1 MILHKIQQM
10 RPLGYLSLIMMSFTI
25 LSYGLMGA
33 INAQTPE
40 SSVPPLSVQTE
51 LALYSPGSTVV
62 ISGLVK
68 TLNENYDQPVLIRIV
83 DPGNSIVT
91 IQQVNVNS
99 DGTYSVSIVAGGTWK
114 IAGEYTIFVNYGA
127 QKIEGT
133 FEFTGGE
140 GYTPPPPPP
149 PDTIPPPPPDT
160 IPPPPPQCGPDEEL
174 VNGVCMDKEPGE
186 PSCGPGT
193 HLENGQCVPDQTG
206 GGGCLI
212 ATAAFGSELAPQV
225 QMLREI
231 RDNTILSTTSGTAFM
246 TGFNQFYYSFSPTI
260 ADWEREN
267 PIFQDAVRITI
278 TPLLTSLSI
287 LNHVD
292 IDSEEEMLGYGIS
305 LIILNLG
312 MYFVAPAIVI
322 LKLKKR
328 F

>member
-10 RPLGYLSLIMMSFTI
+10 RPLVYLSLTMLSFTI

-33 INAQTPE
+33 TNAQIID
-40 SSVPPLSVQTE
+40 SSIPPLSIETE

-68 TLNENYDQPVLIRIV
+68 TLNENYDQPVLIRIL
-83 DPGNSIVT
+83 DPNNTIVRIEQISI
-91 IQQVNVNS
+91 NS
-99 DGTYSVSIVAGGTWK
+99 DGTYYVELIAGGTWK
-114 IAGEYTIFVNYGA
+114 TAGEYTIFVQYGA
-127 QKIEGT
+127 QKAEAT
-133 FEFTGGE
+133 FEYTGGE
-140 GYTPPPPPP
+140 GYTPPPPP
-149 PDTIPPPPPDT
+149 DTTPPPPPK
-160 IPPPPPQCGPDEEL
+160 CGADQEL
-174 VNGVCMDKEPGE
+174 VNGVCMDKEPSE
-186 PSCGPGT
+186 PSCGTGT

-231 RDNTILSTTSGTAFM
+231 RDNTILGTTSGTAFM
-246 TGFNQFYYSFSPTI
+246 TGCNQFYYSFSPTI

-267 PIFQDAVRITI
+267 PIFQDAVKIII

-287 LNHVD
+287 LNYVD

-305 LIILNLG
+305 LIVLNLG